1 MKIAGVEPSFDTIAD
16 NSYGLSRP
24 LFIYIKNAHRKVIP
38 GMNEFVAE
46 YTSDEAMGKD
56 GYLHE
61 RGLVVLSPDAAE
73 GNAGPRQELRRRCL
87 PPTS

>member
-1 MKIAGVEPSFDTIAD
+1 
-16 NSYGLSRP
+16 
-24 LFIYIKNAHRKVIP
+24 
-38 GMNEFVAE
+38 MNEFVAE

-61 RGLVVLSPDAAE
+61 RGLVVLSPDVLKEMQDRAKSAE
-73 GNAGPRQELRRRCL
+73 KMS